1 MQSFRFPRSAIL
13 LMVATFLTILAAISL
28 AGEMARTVQTGYAG
42 PNLPATWWSRLPGI
56 FVMGFLPLWGI
67 GALGYAVLF
76 ALRRTGFHRYSKI
89 ETWPQRRN

>member
-28 AGEMARTVQTGYAG
+28 ATEMARTVQIADAG
-42 PNLPATWWSRLPGI
+42 PNLPPMWWSRLPGM
-56 FVMGFLPLWGI
+56 FVIVFLLFWGM

-76 ALRRTGFHRYSKI
+76 GLRRTGVHRFSNI
-89 ETWPQRRN
+89 ETWPERRG